1 MHIFT
6 AIAVFR
12 HYCCGNG
19 NSCRD
24 DQVTDQIRVVV
35 FAGFQKICYNG
46 FSPDCFSILWLQV
59 RRSETTVSGSKIQ
72 VDALISVMIFP
83 VMRRR
88 SVKNTAKNLSKEMNE
103 KHNVDTSTD
112 IFLYSTANFAHQKN
126 KGSIDEP
133 LIPYKNYRD
142 SFWLVTFYS
151 DHQQIRRY

>member
-46 FSPDCFSILWLQV
+46 FSPVCFSILWLEV
-59 RRSETTVSGSKIQ
+59 RRSETTVSSSSKIQ
-72 VDALISVMIFP
+72 VDALISVMIFS

-88 SVKNTAKNLSKEMNE
+88 SVKNTAKNLSKAMNE

-112 IFLYSTANFAHQKN
+112 MYGTALLILHTRRTKV
-126 KGSIDEP
+126 P
-133 LIPYKNYRD
+133 LMG
-142 SFWLVTFYS
+142 
-151 DHQQIRRY
+151 H